1 MKLLLHKHENEAETD
16 ISDLVNQNNNLKEE
30 LQRMIEMVAEANFKI
45 D

>member
-16 ISDLVNQNNNLKEE
+16 IIDLVKKNNNLKEE